1 MEHVRIQDENESA
14 NHVATTKY
22 ILNSNSRL
30 KATCFS
36 SGGQLFR
43 HDINLDFKGNGGEAT
58 INGLSLTENHQHH
71 DQHVVVDHQNDA
83 CQSHQLFKYIL
94 ADKSSG
100 VFNGKVVV
108 REHTKQ
114 TDADQS
120 NKNLLLSPSALM
132 NANPQLEIYAEDVK
146 CAHGSTTGQID
157 KEALFYMRSRGL
169 SKQKAIELIIGG
181 FAKEILGPIK
191 NVAVKNYISEKVA
204 RWLEGAMIH
213 G

>member
-1 MEHVRIQDENESA
+1 M
-14 NHVATTKY
+14 
-22 ILNSNSRL
+22 
-30 KATCFS
+30 
-36 SGGQLFR
+36 
-43 HDINLDFKGNGGEAT
+43 
-58 INGLSLTENHQHH
+58 
-71 DQHVVVDHQNDA
+71 VDHENDA

-94 ADKSSG
+94 SDKSSG

-120 NKNLLLSPSALM
+120 NKNLLLSPHALM

-157 KEALFYMRSRGL
+157 PEALFYLRSRGIN
-169 SKQKAIELIIGG
+169 KQKATELIIGG
-181 FAKEILGPIK
+181 FAKEIIDSIENADIQTYVGER
-191 NVAVKNYISEKVA
+191 VTS
-204 RWLEGAMIH
+204 WLDGTMHH

>member
-1 MEHVRIQDENESA
+1 M
-14 NHVATTKY
+14 
-22 ILNSNSRL
+22 
-30 KATCFS
+30 
-36 SGGQLFR
+36 
-43 HDINLDFKGNGGEAT
+43 
-58 INGLSLTENHQHH
+58 
-71 DQHVVVDHQNDA
+71 VDHENDA

-94 ADKSSG
+94 SDKSSG

-120 NKNLLLSPSALM
+120 NKNLLLSPHALM

-157 KEALFYMRSRGL
+157 PEALFYLRSRGIN
-169 SKQKAIELIIGG
+169 KQKAIELIIGG
-181 FAKEILGPIK
+181 FAKEIIDSIQNADIQTYVGER
-191 NVAVKNYISEKVA
+191 VTS
-204 RWLEGAMIH
+204 WLDGTMHH